1 MHKKSTYRV
10 LALLLALGMLFSILN
25 TTAVQAS
32 GTVDAFGQKE
42 VAISID
48 PTGAGL
54 TQPDVY
60 LAELKI
66 KHNTPY
72 TYPNIP
78 VTLHLIA
85 PSTYGTVK
93 GTVSGLKVCDVDP
106 TPLKDAEV
114 NFWQGGSIV
123 YTTSTNAA
131 GYYTYAIPAGTYDVE
146 FVYSGYINFLE
157 TDVQV
162 VGGSTLT
169 IDGALR
175 PIAPCLSV
183 VPTRLEQTQAANTTT
198 TQTLTIVNSG
208 AAAGNFEL
216 IELPFAAI
224 LADQLLQDPS
234 FEEYTPNPY
243 WGEYSQNYGTP
254 LCTVADCGD
263 GTGTGPRTGLV
274 WAWFGGSSSGDQG
287 YVSQTVTILPGTA
300 EMSFYV
306 EQYVCGTA
314 GAANYLT
321 LEIDGNEL
329 WRTNGLDPA
338 CGVFGYRPISV
349 DVTAYADGTSHE
361 VKFRSVTV
369 GSGNFFVDDVEL
381 NLEPGADV
389 PWLSENPV
397 AGSVPPDSS
406 LVVDIGYDSTGLA
419 VGDYLATLLVKNPP
433 AAAINIPVTLH
444 VVTIRNFYIPLL
456 FK

>member
-131 GYYTYAIPAGTYDVE
+131 GYYTYAIPAGTYHVE

-183 VPTRLEQTQAANTTT
+183 VPTALAQTQTPAIVTTRRLALCNTGAAPVDVELLETPAAGLDMVVELILDDGTVDNGIGIGGDLEFIWVNRFTPDPGVFPFNLDQVQIYFDSEGLCVVGDEIVIVVYENTTGNTNPAVGSNWLYSYPTTIKALNAWNIYDLPAPVELNGPGDVVIGVIALEVPGSSYWPAAIDQTT
-198 TQTLTIVNSG
+198 TQTRSW
-208 AAAGNFEL
+208 AG
-216 IELPFAAI
+216 
-224 LADQLLQDPS
+224 
-234 FEEYTPNPY
+234 
-243 WGEYSQNYGTP
+243 W
-254 LCTVADCGD
+254 
-263 GTGTGPRTGLV
+263 
-274 WAWFGGSSSGDQG
+274 WKSS
-287 YVSQTVTILPGTA
+287 P
-300 EMSFYV
+300 
-306 EQYVCGTA
+306 
-314 GAANYLT
+314 
-321 LEIDGNEL
+321 
-329 WRTNGLDPA
+329 P
-338 CGVFGYRPISV
+338 P
-349 DVTAYADGTSHE
+349 
-361 VKFRSVTV
+361 
-369 GSGNFFVDDVEL
+369 
-381 NLEPGADV
+381 DV
-389 PWLSENPV
+389 PTL
-397 AGSVPPDSS
+397 PPD
-406 LVVDIGYDSTGLA
+406 DTW
-419 VGDYLATLLVKNPP
+419 TLIDAYFPGNWMVRGFGSN
-433 AAAINIPVTLH
+433 T
-444 VVTIRNFYIPLL
+444 RYSYIPLL